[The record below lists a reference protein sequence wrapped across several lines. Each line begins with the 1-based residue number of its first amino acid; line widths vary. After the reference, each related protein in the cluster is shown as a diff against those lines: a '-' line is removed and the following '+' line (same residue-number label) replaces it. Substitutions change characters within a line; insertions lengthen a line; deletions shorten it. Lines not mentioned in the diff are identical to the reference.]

1 MQMQSLSSCIS
12 PAAYATLNREECT
25 VQILPDVTAE
35 CSVCLQALTAHMD
48 GTSQAALQ
56 GMMQHAEEV
65 RSKPA
70 REE

>member
-1 MQMQSLSSCIS
+1 M
-12 PAAYATLNREECT
+12 
-25 VQILPDVTAE
+25 LPDVTAE

-48 GTSQAALQ
+48 GASQAALQ